1 MAVIVMALV
10 LVLVVPKVV
19 VTMNSLGGDSK
30 NGGVCGGDLNGV
42 GVGDNDG
49 VGGGGLEC
57 RGDS

>member
-1 MAVIVMALV
+1 MAMV
-10 LVLVVPKVV
+10 VLVVIV
-19 VTMNSLGGDSK
+19 VTMNNSVVGDSK
-30 NGGVCGGDLNGV
+30 NGGVCGDDLNGV